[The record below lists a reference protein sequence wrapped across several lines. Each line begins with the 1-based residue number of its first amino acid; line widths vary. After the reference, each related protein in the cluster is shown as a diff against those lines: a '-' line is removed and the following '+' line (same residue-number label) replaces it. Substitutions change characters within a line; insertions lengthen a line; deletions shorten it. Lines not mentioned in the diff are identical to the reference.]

1 VSLTHN
7 VSNDKVKEII
17 NNLYDGNLNYNNLQ
31 KRKIDMKKK
40 YFIFI
45 WILFTNCGRNKD
57 QNNFQVS
64 TKESAN
70 FSVQFPELQFE
81 EAIEVKINDK
91 IILSEIGSEHSGTSG
106 FWNYYRYPSKITKIE
121 FLDYYKNKLKIRKV
135 FTDTL
140 NDSKQRTLIVSR
152 PFPKG
157 RTKKNWKN
165 YGFVSIDTG
174 DRNVNLVDDSVQFN
188 GMWTDHISKFKKDR
202 DEIK

>member
-1 VSLTHN
+1 
-7 VSNDKVKEII
+7 
-17 NNLYDGNLNYNNLQ
+17 
-31 KRKIDMKKK
+31 MKKK

-45 WILFTNCGRNKD
+45 CIIFTNCGRNKD
-57 QNNFQVS
+57 QYNFQVS
-64 TKESAN
+64 TKDSAN

-81 EAIEVKINDK
+81 EAIEVRINDK
-91 IILSEIGSEHSGTSG
+91 IILSEIGTEPLGISG

-135 FTDTL
+135 FSDTL
-140 NDSKQRTLIVSR
+140 NDSKQITLIVSR

-157 RTKKNWKN
+157 MTKKNWKK

-174 DRNVNLVDDSVQFN
+174 DRHVNLVDDSVQFN
-188 GMWTDHISKFKKDR
+188 GMWTDDISKFNKDR